1 MPLDDATLDLVKQAL
16 IVMMKI
22 AFPILASGVVIGL
35 VISIF
40 QSVTSIQEQTLAL
53 VPKIFVMTAVT
64 VAMLP
69 WIVNRLA
76 EFAVEMFRLH

>member
-76 EFAVEMFRLH
+76 EYAVEMFRLH